1 MSHRPRR
8 KRHLPSDRP
17 VTWVALAGFMGTGKS
32 RIGWEL
38 SRRLSLTFI
47 DTDRVI
53 ERVTCLK
60 IPEIMGLYGESVF
73 RDYETEVV
81 RRCLRLDEVV
91 VSTGG
96 GTVLRAENRR
106 LLRSRGP
113 VVVLEASPETI
124 YRRTRRHKR
133 PLLEIGDPTERIR
146 QLLRERASAYDDV
159 ASIEVSGDDR
169 VSTEVVD
176 EIVAELGQWARRH
189 PELARLRGTDLSPA
203 PLHHAPR
210 PEETP

>member
-1 MSHRPRR
+1 M
-8 KRHLPSDRP
+8 RHLPEDRT

-53 ERVTCLK
+53 ERVSCMRITD
-60 IPEIMGLYGESVF
+60 IFELYGEQVF

-96 GTVLRAENRR
+96 GTVVRRENRE

-113 VVVLEASPETI
+113 VIVLEASPETI
-124 YRRTRRHKR
+124 FRRTRRTPR
-133 PLLEIGDPTERIR
+133 PLLEIGNPVERIHR
-146 QLLRERASAYDDV
+146 LLEERRPYYDEIASLK
-159 ASIEVSGDDR
+159 
-169 VSTEVVD
+169 VSTDGRDSADVVE
-176 EIVAELGQWARRH
+176 EIVGLLKELTAG
-189 PELARLRGTDLSPA
+189 
-203 PLHHAPR
+203 
-210 PEETP
+210 